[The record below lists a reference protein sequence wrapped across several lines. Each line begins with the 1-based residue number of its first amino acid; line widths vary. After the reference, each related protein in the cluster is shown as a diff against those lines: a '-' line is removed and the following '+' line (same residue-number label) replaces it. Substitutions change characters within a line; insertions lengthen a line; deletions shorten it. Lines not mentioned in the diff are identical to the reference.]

1 MIEGCPDGLIH
12 WRQRGIQDYP
22 PPWIA
27 IAVALVF
34 AVAVALVFA
43 VAVALVF
50 AVAVALVFAVAVA
63 LTSAGP
69 TTTRAWLRCPHV

>member
-34 AVAVALVFA
+34 AVAVAVVFT
-43 VAVALVF
+43 
-50 AVAVALVFAVAVA
+50 VAVALVFAVAVA
-63 LTSAGP
+63 LTSSGP